1 MPTASRYEVIEDR
14 YLVAASLAGRPEA
27 YDELVR
33 RYRGAATLAAYAVL
47 GSNEA
52 AQDVAQEAFLTG
64 YRQLAKLKE
73 PAHFGAWLRI
83 IVRNLARRASQRES
97 RSRLVDGEQM
107 DLLIVT
113 HASDRVMNPATELLK
128 KERDAAIRGLL
139 DSLPAG
145 MQRVLE
151 LYYCEQWDV
160 SQIAAFL
167 SLTKTT
173 VKWRLFAGRKQ
184 ISRQLG
190 EMFSDETIDHMA
202 AQSVTTKTG
211 AKEDGKEQAERDKAN
226 SAHSGRDR
234 VACGGRRAAGRPSQR
249 REAIQCDRAA
259 SGDEGTLAE
268 RVIPGGQ

>member
-1 MPTASRYEVIEDR
+1 MGMPVSGGYEVIEDR
-14 YLVAASLAGRPEA
+14 YLVAASLAGRPNA

-64 YRQLAKLKE
+64 YRQLAQLKV

-83 IVRNLARRASQRES
+83 IVRNLARRLAQKES
-97 RSRLVDGEQM
+97 RSRPVDGEQM
-107 DLLIVT
+107 DQLIMT
-113 HASDRVMNPATELLK
+113 HDADRVGNPATELLK

-139 DSLPAG
+139 SGLPAG

-151 LYYCEQWDV
+151 LYYYEQWDV
-160 SQIAAFL
+160 NQIAAFL
-167 SLTKTT
+167 SLTRTT

-190 EMFSDETIDHMA
+190 EMLFDEATEIVADGPT
-202 AQSVTTKTG
+202 TTKRG
-211 AKEDGKEQAERDKAN
+211 AKDHGKEPAERDKAYP
-226 SAHSGRDR
+226 AHSGRDR
-234 VACGGRRAAGRPSQR
+234 VACAGR
-249 REAIQCDRAA
+249 
-259 SGDEGTLAE
+259 
-268 RVIPGGQ
+268 